1 MSSANA
7 LFPSPGWG
15 RGGWRFRE
23 TFSPLRRPNAAGG
36 RAWADASC
44 PAQLG
49 WLATDHRLVPVSRF
63 IFRLEQV
70 RALREQAERQAKEA
84 LALQLAVVARHES
97 AVSDVRLAVE
107 AARVTSGPALG
118 QPVLPHELL
127 ARQAYVERLDR
138 NRQAAELRLAR
149 EETEAGARRSLLE
162 VAARDREG
170 LERVKKRAA
179 ETHRVA
185 AARAADEEM
194 GEVALTTFRRAAAQ
208 GQA

>member
-1 MSSANA
+1 M
-7 LFPSPGWG
+7 
-15 RGGWRFRE
+15 
-23 TFSPLRRPNAAGG
+23 
-36 RAWADASC
+36 
-44 PAQLG
+44 
-49 WLATDHRLVPVSRF
+49 TDHRLVPVSRF

-118 QPVLPHELL
+118 QPVAPHELL

-138 NRQAAELRLAR
+138 DRQAAELRLAR
-149 EETEAGARRSLLE
+149 EENEASARRSLLE
-162 VAARDREG
+162 LAARDREG

-185 AARAADEEM
+185 EARAADEEM
-194 GEVALTTFRRAAAQ
+194 GEVALTTFRRAAAE